1 MLLGPNGQPVSSKQ
15 FARPK
20 KKDGPAV
27 GAITPTWQ
35 GLDQSVMSL
44 PGGGLIEFDTAQLTL
59 GDFRRMSEHPQIAS
73 SLHML
78 TFMIHQMDWQLIGG
92 DTKVR
97 EHCAENL
104 DHIWTQLIRAMSS
117 AFKFG
122 YSANALQWENRP
134 GSSRLW
140 INQIKD
146 LVPERVDIRWKTI
159 DGAPLENPDG
169 SPMIGPNGRRQR
181 AQVPV
186 YDGIRIA
193 GDHTIPVKNSFWY
206 PLLRQNGDMRG
217 TKLLRTAFR
226 PWYFHQLILL
236 FSNNYY
242 ERFGSPLP
250 VGRAPYD
257 DRINVGSADAPQYMS
272 GPQVMM
278 NVLEA
283 IQNRSVVVM
292 PSSRTSMG
300 MNDRPEQDYQLE
312 YLESSLRGA
321 EFTDYLS
328 YLNEEMSMA
337 LFTPL
342 LLMRTG
348 TNGSYGQSTTHM
360 QIWQLMLNALGADL
374 KEYIDR
380 YILSRMAHENFG
392 PNVEPPRISFRK
404 MGKAQA
410 ETMRGIVIEL
420 LRGGL
425 ARVDID
431 ELGDQIG
438 LTLAE
443 VEQLTGDEAEG
454 DPGDP
459 AADQLDALDDTPRPD
474 KRIGRERRGKPLPR
488 DGSEPSGVGKKVAL
502 RLVDQVGKGKH
513 SPVFS
518 WGHQRQLED
527 AFEAA
532 GMTDPIGSASRVR
545 EVTMGCLDD
554 VAAHMSKDDLREYI
568 PVLVENVVDETVR
581 RG

>member
-1 MLLGPNGQPVSSKQ
+1 MLLGPSGDPISSKQ

-20 KKDGPAV
+20 KDSPLV

-35 GLDQSVMSL
+35 GMDQGVMNL
-44 PGGGLIEFDTAQLTL
+44 PGGGLIEFDTSRLTL

-78 TFMIHQMDWQLIGG
+78 TFMIHQIDWQLIGG
-92 DTKVR
+92 DDKVR

-104 DHIWTQLIRAMSS
+104 DHIWTQLIRSMSE
-117 AFKFG
+117 AFRFG
-122 YSANALQWENRP
+122 FSANALQWENRP

-140 INQIKD
+140 INQVKD
-146 LVPERVDIRWKTI
+146 LIPEHVDIRWKTI
-159 DGAPLENPDG
+159 DGAPLEAPDG
-169 SPMIGPNGRRQR
+169 TPLMGANGRRQR
-181 AQVPV
+181 AKVPV
-186 YDGIRIA
+186 FDGIRIA
-193 GDHTIPVKNSFWY
+193 GDHTVPVKNSFWY
-206 PLLRQNGDMRG
+206 PLLRKNGDMRG

-226 PWYFHQLILL
+226 SWYFHNLIML

-257 DRINVGSADAPQYMS
+257 DRINVGTAENPQYMA
-272 GPQVMM
+272 GAQVMM
-278 NVLEA
+278 NVLEGVR
-283 IQNRSVVVM
+283 NRSVVVL

-300 MNDRPEQDYQLE
+300 LNDRPEQDYQLE
-312 YLESSLRGA
+312 FLESSLRGA
-321 EFTDYLS
+321 EFTDYLN

-348 TNGSYGQSTTHM
+348 SNGSYGQSTTHM
-360 QIWQLMLNALGADL
+360 QIWQLMLNALAADL

-380 YILSRMAHENFG
+380 FLLARMAHENFG
-392 PNVEPPRISFRK
+392 PNVEAPRISFRK

-420 LRGGL
+420 LRGNL

-443 VEQLTGDEAEG
+443 VEQLTGEEAG
-454 DPGDP
+454 TDPGDP
-459 AADQLDALDDTPRPD
+459 AADQVDALNDTPRPD

-502 RLVDQVGKGKH
+502 RLVDQVGRGKAD
-513 SPVFS
+513 PTFS
-518 WGHQRQLED
+518 WGYQRQLEE
-527 AFEAA
+527 AFESIGAD
-532 GMTDPIGSASRVR
+532 DPIGSAIRVR
-545 EVTMGCLDD
+545 EVTMGCLGD
-554 VAAHMSKDDLREYI
+554 VASHMSKEQLRDYI
-568 PVLVENVVDETVR
+568 PTLVEGVIDETVK

>member
-1 MLLGPNGQPVSSKQ
+1 MLLGPDGAPISTSQ

-20 KKDGPAV
+20 KDAPLV
-27 GAITPTWQ
+27 GAIAPSWQ
-35 GLDQSVMSL
+35 GADQSVISL
-44 PGGGLIEFDTAQLTL
+44 PGGGLLEFDTSRLTL

-78 TFMIHQMDWQLIGG
+78 TFMIHQIDWQLIGG
-92 DTKVR
+92 DEKVR

-104 DHIWTQLIRAMSS
+104 DHIWTQLIRSMSES
-117 AFKFG
+117 FRFG
-122 YSANALQWENRP
+122 FSANALQWENRP
-134 GSSRLW
+134 GSSKIW
-140 INQIKD
+140 INQVKD
-146 LVPERVDIRWKTI
+146 LVPEHVDIRWKTV
-159 DGAPLENPDG
+159 DGAPLENVDG
-169 SPMIGPNGRRQR
+169 TPMIGPDGRRQK
-181 AQVPV
+181 AKVPV
-186 YDGIRIA
+186 FDGIRIM
-193 GDHTIPVKNSFWY
+193 GDHSIPVKNSFWY

-226 PWYFHQLILL
+226 SWYFHQLIML

-257 DRINVGSADAPQYMS
+257 DRINVGTAESPQYMS
-272 GPQVMM
+272 GPSVMM
-278 NVLEA
+278 NVMEG
-283 IQNRSVVVM
+283 IRQRSVVVL

-300 MNDRPEQDYQLE
+300 LNDRPEQDYQIE

-321 EFTDYLS
+321 EFTDYLN

-348 TNGSYGQSTTHM
+348 SNGSYGQSTTHM
-360 QIWQLMLNALGADL
+360 QVWQLMLNALAADL

-380 YILSRMAHENFG
+380 YILARMAHENFG
-392 PNVEPPRISFRK
+392 PNVEAPRISFRK

-420 LRGGL
+420 LRGNL

-443 VEQLTGDEAEG
+443 VEQLTGTEAEA

-459 AADQLDALDDTPRPD
+459 AADQLEDTPRPD

-502 RLVDQVGKGKH
+502 RLVDQIGKGKGA
-513 SPVFS
+513 PVFS

-527 AFEAA
+527 AFESA
-532 GMTDPIGSASRVR
+532 GVIDPIGSAARVR
-545 EVTMGCLDD
+545 EIAMGCLDD
-554 VAAHMSKDDLREYI
+554 AAKHMGKDDLRGYI
-568 PVLVENVVDETVR
+568 PTLIDNVVDETVR

>member
-1 MLLGPNGQPVSSKQ
+1 MLLGPNGAPISAAQ

-20 KKDGPAV
+20 KDAPLV
-27 GAITPTWQ
+27 GAITPSWQ
-35 GLDQSVMSL
+35 GMDPGVVSL
-44 PGGGLIEFDTAQLTL
+44 PGGGLIEFDTARLTL

-78 TFMIHQMDWQLIGG
+78 TFMIHQIDWQLIGG
-92 DTKVR
+92 DDKVR

-104 DHIWTQLIRAMSS
+104 DHIWTQLIRSMSE
-117 AFKFG
+117 AFRFG

-134 GSSRLW
+134 GNSRLW
-140 INQIKD
+140 INQVKD
-146 LVPERVDIRWKTI
+146 LIPEHVDIRWKTV
-159 DGAPLENPDG
+159 DGAPLEHPDG
-169 SPMIGPNGRRQR
+169 KPMLDHNGRRQR
-181 AQVPV
+181 AKVPV
-186 YDGIRIA
+186 FDGIKVE

-206 PLLRQNGDMRG
+206 PLLRKNGDMRG

-226 PWYFHQLILL
+226 SWYFHNLIML
-236 FSNNYY
+236 FSSSYY

-257 DRINVGSADAPQYMS
+257 DRINVGTAENPQYMP

-278 NVLEA
+278 NVLEG
-283 IQNRSVVVM
+283 IQNRSVVVL
-292 PSSRTSMG
+292 PSSRTPMG
-300 MNDRPEQDYQLE
+300 LNDRPEQDYQLE

-321 EFTDYLS
+321 EFTDHLN

-348 TNGSYGQSTTHM
+348 SNGSYGQSSTHM
-360 QIWQLMLNALGADL
+360 QIWQLMLNALAADL

-380 YILSRMAHENFG
+380 YILARMAHENFG
-392 PNVEPPRISFRK
+392 QNVEAPRISFRK

-420 LRGGL
+420 LRGNL

-443 VEQLTGDEAEG
+443 VEQLTGAEG
-454 DPGDP
+454 EVDPGDP
-459 AADQLDALDDTPRPD
+459 AADQLKDTPRPD

-488 DGSEPSGVGKKVAL
+488 DGSEPSGVGKKVSL
-502 RLVDQVGKGKH
+502 RLADQVGKGKGT
-513 SPVFS
+513 PAFS
-518 WGHQRQLED
+518 WGYQRQLEE
-527 AFEAA
+527 AFEACGVA
-532 GMTDPIGSASRVR
+532 DAIGSANRVR
-545 EVTMGCLDD
+545 DVAMGCLDD
-554 VAAHMSKDDLREYI
+554 VVQHMSKEQLREYI
-568 PVLVENVVDETVR
+568 PTLIDNVIDETVR
-581 RG
+581 QG